1 MTLILGI
8 DPGSVVT
15 GFGVIR
21 SDGTRHEYL
30 ESGCIRTVASN
41 EKSRDVPMD
50 RRLHDIYQGLSQ
62 VIETWSPEEVAI
74 EQIFMARS
82 ADSALKLG
90 HARGVATVTA
100 ANSGVPLFEYEA
112 RKIKQATVGTGAAA
126 KHQVEHMVK
135 LILGISGDLQSDA
148 ADALAIAVCHAN
160 SRLGLQRT
168 TASRFSRGR
177 AQIP

>member
-30 ESGCIRTVASN
+30 ESGCIRTVASH
-41 EKSRDVPMD
+41 EKSGEIPMC
-50 RRLHDIYQGLSQ
+50 RRLNDIYQGLSQ
-62 VIETWSPEEVAI
+62 VIMTWSPDEVAI
-74 EQIFMARS
+74 ERIFMSRS

-90 HARGVATVTA
+90 HARGVAMVTA
-100 ANSGVPLFEYEA
+100 ANAGVPLFEYEA
-112 RKIKQATVGTGAAA
+112 RKIKQAIVGTGAAA
-126 KHQVEHMVK
+126 KHQVAHMVK
-135 LILGISGDLQSDA
+135 LLLGLTGDLQSDA

-160 SRLGLQRT
+160 SRLGLERT
-168 TASRFSRGR
+168 STGGFSRGR
-177 AQIP
+177 AQKS

>member
-30 ESGCIRTVASN
+30 ESGCIRTVASH
-41 EKSRDVPMD
+41 EKSGESMG
-50 RRLHDIYQGLSQ
+50 RRLNDIYEGLSQ
-62 VIETWSPEEVAI
+62 VITTWSPDEVAI
-74 EQIFMARS
+74 ERIFMSRS

-90 HARGVATVTA
+90 HARGVAIVTA
-100 ANSGVPLFEYEA
+100 ANAGVPLFEYEA
-112 RKIKQATVGTGAAA
+112 RKIKQAIVGTGAAA
-126 KHQVEHMVK
+126 KHQVAHMVK
-135 LILGISGDLQSDA
+135 LLLGLTGDLQSDA

-160 SRLGLQRT
+160 SRLGLERT
-168 TASRFSRGR
+168 STGGFSRGR
-177 AQIP
+177 AQKS